1 MMTKLVADFVRYGWV
16 VSAFEYAAKARRA
29 SAFASR
35 QPALASVGR
44 FGGGSGGGVAPA
56 LAASA
61 LLAVE
66 LDEAGTD
73 GGLDADDLVQL
84 EWRNVRRGGALSGL
98 AVWRHGVPVGGAA
111 RWRIRSRADD
121 PRSSISVDGAG
132 WLVTRVSFDSERWKY
147 SRFATVRVLRQCVV
161 VPRQDRFNPAPPAP
175 GAPRPAAAARGGGSA
190 AALYS

>member
-1 MMTKLVADFVRYGWV
+1 M
-16 VSAFEYAAKARRA
+16 
-29 SAFASR
+29 
-35 QPALASVGR
+35 
-44 FGGGSGGGVAPA
+44 
-56 LAASA
+56 AASA

-84 EWRNVRRGGALSGL
+84 EWRNVRRGAALSGL

-132 WLVTRVSFDSERWKY
+132 WHVASD
-147 SRFATVRVLRQCVV
+147 AGVV
-161 VPRQDRFNPAPPAP
+161 
-175 GAPRPAAAARGGGSA
+175 
-190 AALYS
+190 